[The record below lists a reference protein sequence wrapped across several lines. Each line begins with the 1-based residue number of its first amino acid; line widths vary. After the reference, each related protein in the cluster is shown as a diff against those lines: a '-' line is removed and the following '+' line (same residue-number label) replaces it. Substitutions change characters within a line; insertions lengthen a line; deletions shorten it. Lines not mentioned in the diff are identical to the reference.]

1 MIKLFKE
8 VIGDILNMSRM
19 IVIKCENDN
28 KKYEFELG
36 TTLKEVAGK
45 ILKKPKYP
53 IVGARVNNKIK
64 ELWYDIYKPKHIK
77 FIDISDIDGMRM
89 YIRSL
94 CFVFIKAVSDKYPSA
109 MAVVKHSIS
118 HGLYCEI
125 DGLEKSLTDE
135 DVKDIRN
142 RMSKIINADIPFVRK
157 EIETTEAIKIFKENK
172 LLEKAKLFKT
182 RSLFYT
188 SVYYLD
194 KTVSY
199 FYGALVPSTGYL
211 KVFDLVKYNEGM
223 LLRFPTSENPDRLG
237 EMVKQDKLFEIFKEH
252 KRGIKI
258 LGIEGVGS
266 LNEIVQH
273 GDIGEIIKISESLH
287 EKKIANI
294 ADEIYHK
301 KDKLKVVLISGP
313 SSSGKTSFCK
323 RLAIQLKVIGLK
335 PVLLYLD
342 DYFLDRELTPKDE
355 NGEYDFENVNAIDVK
370 LFNENLLDLMAGKEV
385 HLPKFDFA
393 KGKRINKHTNLKIK
407 DDNIILMEGIHGLNP
422 ALTPMIP
429 SEAKYKIY
437 VSALTQIAID
447 NHTRIPT
454 TDNRVL
460 RRIVRDYKYRGCCAL
475 DVLRRWS
482 SVRAGEERN
491 TFPYQEEADAM
502 FNSALMYEFGVLKK
516 YAEPILRNVPQ
527 NAYEF
532 SEVTRLLKF
541 VSYFLPIDEREIPPT
556 SILREFLGGSTF
568 KY

>member
-1 MIKLFKE
+1 
-8 VIGDILNMSRM
+8 MSRM

-36 TTLKEVAGK
+36 TTLKEVAGT
-45 ILKKPKYP
+45 ILKKPKYL

-94 CFVFIKAVSDKYPSA
+94 CFVFIKAVSEKYPSS

-118 HGLYCEI
+118 QGLYCEI
-125 DGLEKSLTDE
+125 DGLEKPLTDE
-135 DVKDIRN
+135 DVKDIKN
-142 RMSKIINADIPFVRK
+142 RMKTIIDADIPFVRK
-157 EIETTEAIKIFKENK
+157 EIETTEAIRIFNENK
-172 LLEKAKLFKT
+172 LFEKAKLFKT
-182 RSLFYT
+182 RSLLYT

-211 KVFDLVKYNEGM
+211 QVFDLIKYNEGM
-223 LLRFPTSENPDRLG
+223 LLRFPITQNPDHLG
-237 EMVKQDKLFEIFKEH
+237 AMIKQDQLFKIFKEH

-266 LNEIVQH
+266 LNEIVQY
-273 GDIGEIIKISESLH
+273 GNIGEIIKISEALH

-294 ADEIYHK
+294 ADEIYNR
-301 KDKLKVVLISGP
+301 KDKLKVILISGP

-355 NGEYDFENVNAIDVK
+355 NDEYDFENLNAIDVK
-370 LFNENLLDLMAGKEV
+370 LLNENLLDLMAGKEV

-393 KGKRINKHTNLKIK
+393 KGRRINKHTNLKIK
-407 DDNIILMEGIHGLNP
+407 EDNIILMEGIHGLNP
-422 ALTPMIP
+422 ELTPMIP
-429 SEAKYKIY
+429 HEAKYKIY

-460 RRIVRDYKYRGCCAL
+460 RRIVRDYKYRGCGAL
-475 DVLRRWS
+475 EILKRWS
-482 SVRAGEERN
+482 SVRRGEEIN
-491 TFPYQEEADAM
+491 IFPYQEEADAM

-541 VSYFLPIDEREIPPT
+541 VSYFLPIDEIEIPPT
-556 SILREFLGGSTF
+556 SILREFLGGSSF
-568 KY
+568 EY